1 VSGGAKVEVTYLPSG
16 KAVRVP
22 EGTTLFNAAHWAGL
36 PIEST
41 CGGRG
46 TCGKCSVKVLEGEA
60 ELSLADYRHLP
71 GKIEDGWRLSCQ
83 CPITGTMTVDVPRL
97 MKMPK
102 AATMGV
108 NRFVLLE
115 PNVVKLHMELP
126 PPSLQDHRSHLARVM
141 DEVEAQ
147 GYSRNYDWEVLPM
160 VAEAFRE
167 GTEVTATLVGEYL
180 VDCEAGDTTGRMFGA
195 SFDIGTTTCV
205 CTLVDLRNGA
215 TVAVASTINH
225 QASYGADVMAR
236 AAKAMR
242 GAEHIEQLQTA
253 ALETVNELL
262 ARVQEEAQVAPHEIY
277 ESVVVGNATMLSLLC
292 GVSPESIAVAPYVAT
307 FLEPQDL
314 RADQIGFAIH
324 PLGWVTLYP
333 SIGAYV
339 GADIVADI
347 VATGLV
353 REPQT
358 RLLVDVG
365 TNGEIACG
373 NAERSVAT
381 AAPAGPAFEGGEI
394 VFGMRATEGAIEG
407 VILTNDR
414 VELQVIGGD
423 EVEPRGICGSGL
435 IDIVAQLR
443 LVGLLDD
450 GGKMTTREDAD
461 AAGHPLAERL
471 VMHGDIR
478 AFQLHGE
485 VVLTQ
490 ADVRALQF
498 AKGAISTGIET
509 AMRELGLAADDL
521 DEVMLAGSFGSYINP
536 KSAQVIGLVPAVT
549 VDKIKAVG
557 NTASEGAKMA
567 LMSFRERE
575 VAWEIPKIVEYIEL
589 SGVEDFN
596 DRFIGNLGLP
606 PLDSLPAD
614 AAADA
619 AAVEPAVQPEDV
631 VEEATA
637 KEATG

>member
-1 VSGGAKVEVTYLPSG
+1 VVDKYEVTYLPSG
-16 KAVRVP
+16 KTARVP

-46 TCGKCSVKVLEGEA
+46 TCGKCGVQVIEGHA
-60 ELSLADYRHLP
+60 ELSLADHRHLAD
-71 GKIEDGWRLSCQ
+71 KLDDGWRLSCQ
-83 CPITGTMTVDVPRL
+83 CPITGPMTVDVPRL

-108 NRFVLLE
+108 GRFVLLE
-115 PNVVKLHMELP
+115 PNVVKLYLELP
-126 PPSLQDHRSHLARVM
+126 PASLEDHRPHLARVM
-141 DEVEAQ
+141 DAVEEA
-147 GYSRNYDWEVLPM
+147 GYTRNHDWEVLPRL
-160 VAEAFRE
+160 AEAFR
-167 GTEVTATLVGEYL
+167 TTTNVTATLVGEYL
-180 VDCEAGDTTGRMFGA
+180 VDVEAGDTRDRMFGV

-205 CTLVDLRNGA
+205 ATLVDLRNGA
-215 TVAVASTINH
+215 AVAVASTINH
-225 QASYGADVMAR
+225 QASYGADVIAR
-236 AAKAMR
+236 MAKAMR
-242 GAEHIEQLQTA
+242 GREEIEQLQA
-253 ALETVNELL
+253 AARETVNELL
-262 ARVQEEAQVAPHEIY
+262 LRVQEEADVRPEEIY
-277 ESVVVGNATMLSLLC
+277 EAVVAGNATMLHLLT
-292 GVSPESIAVAPYVAT
+292 GVSPESIALAPYVAS

-314 RADQIGFAIH
+314 RADQIGFDIH
-324 PLGWVTLYP
+324 PLGWVALYP

-353 REPQT
+353 RDDT
-358 RLLVDVG
+358 MRLLVDVG

-373 NAERSVAT
+373 NSERSVAT

-394 VFGMRATEGAIEG
+394 VYGMRATEGAIEG
-407 VILTNDR
+407 VVLTNGT

-423 EVEPRGICGSGL
+423 VEPRGICGSGL

-443 LVGLLDD
+443 MAGLLDG
-450 GGKMTTREDAD
+450 GGKMTTRDDAD
-461 AAGHPLAERL
+461 TQGHPLAERL
-471 VMHGDIR
+471 VMHGDVR
-478 AFQLHGE
+478 AFQLSGE

-509 AMRELGLAADDL
+509 AMRALGLAPSDL

-536 KSAQVIGLVPAVT
+536 ESARVIGLVPAVP
-549 VDKIKAVG
+549 VEKIKAVG

-575 VAWEIPKIVEYIEL
+575 VAWEIPAIVEYIEL

-596 DRFIGNLGLP
+596 DRFIGNLGFP
-606 PLDSLPAD
+606 PLDSLPAS
-614 AAADA
+614 
-619 AAVEPAVQPEDV
+619 EPAHE
-631 VEEATA
+631 
-637 KEATG
+637 GSR

>member
-1 VSGGAKVEVTYLPSG
+1 VTEPGAAAATHKVEVTYQPSG
-16 KAVRVP
+16 TSVRVP
-22 EGTTLFNAAHWAGL
+22 EGTTVFNAAHWAGL

-46 TCGKCSVKVLEGEA
+46 TCGKCGVRVLAGEA
-60 ELSLADYRHLP
+60 DLSPADHRHLAERL
-71 GKIEDGWRLSCQ
+71 EDGWRLSCQ
-83 CPITGTMTVDVPRL
+83 CPITGPMTIDVPRL
-97 MKMPK
+97 MTMPK

-108 NRFVLLE
+108 GRFVLLE
-115 PNVVKLHMELP
+115 PNVVKLHLELP
-126 PPSLQDHRSHLARVM
+126 PPSLEDHRSHLTRVL
-141 DEVEAQ
+141 DAVEEAGHQ
-147 GYSRNYDWEVLPM
+147 HRYDWQVVPRI
-160 VAEAFRE
+160 AESFR
-167 GTEVTATLVGEYL
+167 TTSEVTATLVGEHL
-180 VDCEAGDTTGRMFGA
+180 VDVEPGDTRDRMFGA

-205 CTLVDLRNGA
+205 CTLVDLRTGSA
-215 TVAVASTINH
+215 LAVASTINH
-225 QASYGADVMAR
+225 QAAFGADVIAR
-236 AAKAMR
+236 TAKAMQGR
-242 GAEHIEQLQTA
+242 EEIDQLQA
-253 ALETVNELL
+253 AVITTVNELL
-262 ARVQEEAQVAPHEIY
+262 ERVREETGVVPEEIY
-277 ESVVVGNATMLSLLC
+277 EAVVVGNATMLHLLC
-292 GVSPESIAVAPYVAT
+292 GVSPESIALAPYVAT
-307 FLEPQDL
+307 FLDAQEL
-314 RADQIGFAIH
+314 RADQIGFDIH
-324 PLGWVTLYP
+324 PLGWVALFP

-353 REPQT
+353 RDPQV

-373 NAERSVAT
+373 NADRAVAT
-381 AAPAGPAFEGGEI
+381 AAPAGPAFEGGE
-394 VFGMRATEGAIEG
+394 VLCGMRAVEGAIEG
-407 VILTNDR
+407 IDLTDGR

-435 IDIVAQLR
+435 IDAVAQLR

-450 GGKMTTREDAD
+450 GGKMLTREAAD
-461 AAGHPLAERL
+461 EIGHPLAAHLIVRDD
-471 VMHGDIR
+471 VR

-509 AMRELGLAADDL
+509 AMRELGLVAADL
-521 DEVMLAGSFGSYINP
+521 DEVLLAGSFGSYINP
-536 KSAQVIGLVPAVT
+536 RSAQVVGLVPAVT

-575 VAWEIPKIVEYIEL
+575 VAWEIPGIVEYIEL

-606 PLDSLPAD
+606 PLDSLPD
-614 AAADA
+614 LETPGRPAAPA
-619 AAVEPAVQPEDV
+619 AEV
-631 VEEATA
+631 TR
-637 KEATG
+637 

>member
-1 VSGGAKVEVTYLPSG
+1 MVDKYEVTYLPSG
-16 KAVRVP
+16 KTARVP

-46 TCGKCSVKVLEGEA
+46 TCGKCGVQVIEGHA
-60 ELSLADYRHLP
+60 ELSLADHRHLADKLD
-71 GKIEDGWRLSCQ
+71 GGWRLSCQ
-83 CPITGTMTVDVPRL
+83 CPITGPMTVDVPRL

-108 NRFVLLE
+108 GRFVLLE
-115 PNVVKLHMELP
+115 PNVVKLYLELP
-126 PPSLQDHRSHLARVM
+126 PASLEDHRPHLARVM
-141 DEVEAQ
+141 DAVEEA
-147 GYSRNYDWEVLPM
+147 GYTRNHDWEVLPRL
-160 VAEAFRE
+160 AEAFR
-167 GTEVTATLVGEYL
+167 TTTNVTATLVGEYL
-180 VDCEAGDTTGRMFGA
+180 VDVEAGDTRDRMFGV

-205 CTLVDLRNGA
+205 ATLVDLRNGA
-215 TVAVASTINH
+215 AVAVASTINH
-225 QASYGADVMAR
+225 QASYGADVIAR
-236 AAKAMR
+236 MAKAMR
-242 GAEHIEQLQTA
+242 GREEIEQLQTA
-253 ALETVNELL
+253 ARETVNELL
-262 ARVQEEAQVAPHEIY
+262 LRVQEEADVRPEEIY
-277 ESVVVGNATMLSLLC
+277 EAVVAGNATMLHLLT
-292 GVSPESIAVAPYVAT
+292 GVSPESIALAPYVAS

-314 RADQIGFAIH
+314 RADQIGFDIH
-324 PLGWVTLYP
+324 PLGWVALYP

-353 REPQT
+353 RDDT
-358 RLLVDVG
+358 MRLLVDVG

-373 NAERSVAT
+373 NSERSVAT

-394 VFGMRATEGAIEG
+394 VYGMRATEGAIEG
-407 VILTNDR
+407 VVLANGT

-423 EVEPRGICGSGL
+423 VEPRGICGSGL

-443 LVGLLDD
+443 LAGLLDD
-450 GGKMTTREDAD
+450 GGKMTTRHDAD
-461 AAGHPLAERL
+461 TQGHPLAERL
-471 VMHGDIR
+471 VMHGDVR
-478 AFQLHGE
+478 AFQLYGE

-509 AMRELGLAADDL
+509 AMRALELAPSDL

-536 KSAQVIGLVPAVT
+536 ESARVIGLVPAVP
-549 VDKIKAVG
+549 VERIKAVG

-575 VAWEIPKIVEYIEL
+575 VAWEIPAIVEYIEL

-596 DRFIGNLGLP
+596 ERFIGNLGFP
-606 PLDSLPAD
+606 PLDSLPAS
-614 AAADA
+614 
-619 AAVEPAVQPEDV
+619 EPAHEPAHE
-631 VEEATA
+631 
-637 KEATG
+637 GSR

>member
-1 VSGGAKVEVTYLPSG
+1 MVDKYEVTYLPSG
-16 KAVRVP
+16 KTARVP

-46 TCGKCSVKVLEGEA
+46 TCGKCGVQVIEGHA
-60 ELSLADYRHLP
+60 ELSLADHRHLAD
-71 GKIEDGWRLSCQ
+71 KLDDGWRLSCQ
-83 CPITGTMTVDVPRL
+83 CPITGPMTVDVPRL

-108 NRFVLLE
+108 GRFVLLE
-115 PNVVKLHMELP
+115 PNVVKLYLELP
-126 PPSLQDHRSHLARVM
+126 PASLEDHRPHLARVM
-141 DEVEAQ
+141 DAVEEA
-147 GYSRNYDWEVLPM
+147 GYTRNHDWEVLPRL
-160 VAEAFRE
+160 AEAFR
-167 GTEVTATLVGEYL
+167 TTTNVTATLVGEYL
-180 VDCEAGDTTGRMFGA
+180 VDVEAGDTRDRMFGV

-205 CTLVDLRNGA
+205 ATLVDLRNGA
-215 TVAVASTINH
+215 AVAVASTINH
-225 QASYGADVMAR
+225 QASYGADVIAR
-236 AAKAMR
+236 MAKAMR
-242 GAEHIEQLQTA
+242 GREEIEQLQTA
-253 ALETVNELL
+253 ARETVNELL
-262 ARVQEEAQVAPHEIY
+262 LRVQEEADVRPEEIY
-277 ESVVVGNATMLSLLC
+277 EAVVAGNATMLHLLT
-292 GVSPESIAVAPYVAT
+292 GVSPESIALAPYVAS

-314 RADQIGFAIH
+314 RADQIGFDIH
-324 PLGWVTLYP
+324 PLGWVALYP

-353 REPQT
+353 RDDT
-358 RLLVDVG
+358 MRLLVDVG

-373 NAERSVAT
+373 NSERSVAT
-381 AAPAGPAFEGGEI
+381 AAPAGPAFEGGEN

-407 VILTNDR
+407 VVLANGT

-423 EVEPRGICGSGL
+423 VEPRGICGSGL

-443 LVGLLDD
+443 LAGLLDD
-450 GGKMTTREDAD
+450 GGKMTTRHDAD
-461 AAGHPLAERL
+461 TQGHPLAERL
-471 VMHGDIR
+471 VMHGDVR
-478 AFQLHGE
+478 AFQLYGE

-509 AMRELGLAADDL
+509 AMRALELAPSDL

-536 KSAQVIGLVPAVT
+536 ESARVIGLVPAVP
-549 VDKIKAVG
+549 VERIKAVG

-575 VAWEIPKIVEYIEL
+575 VAWEIPAIVEYIEL

-596 DRFIGNLGLP
+596 ERFIGNLGFP
-606 PLDSLPAD
+606 PLDSLPAS
-614 AAADA
+614 
-619 AAVEPAVQPEDV
+619 EPAHEPAHE
-631 VEEATA
+631 
-637 KEATG
+637 GSR

>member
-1 VSGGAKVEVTYLPSG
+1 MTEKVEVTYLPSG
-16 KAVRVP
+16 TTVRVP
-22 EGTTLFNAAHWAGL
+22 EGTTVFNAAHWAGL

-46 TCGKCSVKVLEGEA
+46 TCGKCGVKVLEGQA
-60 ELSLADYRHLP
+60 DTSPADHRHLADKL
-71 GKIEDGWRLSCQ
+71 EDGWRLSCQ
-83 CPITGTMTVDVPRL
+83 CPIAGPMTIEVPRL

-108 NRFVLLE
+108 GRFVLLE
-115 PNVVKLHMELP
+115 PNVVKLYLELP
-126 PPSLQDHRSHLARVM
+126 PPSLEDHRSHLARLM
-141 DEVEAQ
+141 DAVEEA
-147 GYSRNYDWEVLPM
+147 GYTRNHDWQVLPR
-160 VAEAFRE
+160 VAEAFR
-167 GTEVTATLVGEYL
+167 TTTNVTATLVGEYL
-180 VDCEAGDTTGRMFGA
+180 VDCEPGDTRERMFGV

-215 TVAVASTINH
+215 TEAVASTINH
-225 QASYGADVMAR
+225 QASFGADVIAR
-236 AAKAMR
+236 MAKAMR
-242 GAEHIEQLQTA
+242 GGEEIDQLQA
-253 ALETVNELL
+253 AVVETVNELL
-262 ARVQEEAQVAPHEIY
+262 HRVQAEAGVRPEEIY
-277 ESVVVGNATMLSLLC
+277 EAVVAGNATMMSLLC
-292 GVSPESIAVAPYVAT
+292 GVNPESIALAPYVAT
-307 FLEPQDL
+307 FLAPQDL
-314 RADQIGFAIH
+314 RADQIGFDIH
-324 PLGWVTLYP
+324 PLGWVALYP

-353 REPQT
+353 RDPQT

-394 VFGMRATEGAIEG
+394 LFGMRAVEGAIEG
-407 VILTNDR
+407 VTLTNGR

-423 EVEPRGICGSGL
+423 VEPKGICGSGL

-443 LVGLLDD
+443 LAGLLDD
-450 GGKMTTREDAD
+450 GGKMTTREDAETQ
-461 AAGHPLAERL
+461 GHPLAAHL
-471 VMHGDIR
+471 VMREDIR

-490 ADVRALQF
+490 ADIRALQF

-509 AMRELGLAADDL
+509 AMRALDLGPEDL

-536 KSAQVIGLVPAVT
+536 RSAQVIGLVPPVT

-575 VAWEIPKIVEYIEL
+575 VAWEIPRIVEYIEL

-606 PLDSLPAD
+606 PLDTLPDLETAEPSE
-614 AAADA
+614 AA
-619 AAVEPAVQPEDV
+619 
-631 VEEATA
+631 
-637 KEATG
+637 G

>member
-1 VSGGAKVEVTYLPSG
+1 MTDAGAKIEVTYLPSG
-16 KAVRVP
+16 KTARVP
-22 EGTTLFNAAHWAGL
+22 AGTTLFNAAHWAGL

-46 TCGKCSVKVLEGEA
+46 TCGKCGVQVLEGAA
-60 ELSLADYRHLP
+60 ELSLADYRHLAD
-71 GKIEDGWRLSCQ
+71 KLDDGWRLSCQ
-83 CPITGTMTVDVPRL
+83 CPINGPMTVDVPRL
-97 MKMPK
+97 LKMPK

-108 NRFVLLE
+108 GRFVLLE
-115 PNVVKLHMELP
+115 PNVAKLYFELP
-126 PPSLQDHRSHLARVM
+126 PPSLEDHRSHLRRVM
-141 DEVEAQ
+141 DAVEEE
-147 GYSRNYDWEVLPM
+147 GYTRNYDWEVLPA
-160 VAEAFRE
+160 VAEAFRN
-167 GTEVTATLVGEYL
+167 GTNVTATLVGEFL
-180 VDCEAGDTTGRMFGA
+180 VDCEEGDTRGRMFGA

-215 TVAVASTINH
+215 TVGVSSSINK
-225 QASYGADVMAR
+225 QASFGADVMAR

-242 GAEHIEQLQTA
+242 GPEDIAQLQA
-253 ALETVNELL
+253 AAIETVNDLFHQ
-262 ARVQEEAQVAPHEIY
+262 VQEEAGVQPREIY
-277 ESVVVGNATMLSLLC
+277 ESVVVGNATMMSLLL
-292 GVSPESIAVAPYVAT
+292 GVSPESIALAPYVAT
-307 FLEPQDL
+307 FVDPQDV
-314 RADQIGFAIH
+314 RADQLGLDMH
-324 PLGWVTLYP
+324 PLGWVAIYP
-333 SIGAYV
+333 SIGSYV
-339 GADIVADI
+339 GADIVGDI

-353 REPQT
+353 RDPET

-373 NAERSVAT
+373 NKDRSVAT

-407 VILTNDR
+407 VVLTNGR

-423 EVEPRGICGSGL
+423 DVEPRGICGSGL

-443 LVGLLDD
+443 LAGLLDD

-461 AAGHPLAERL
+461 AAGHPLAANL
-471 VMHGDIR
+471 VMHGEVR
-478 AFQLHGE
+478 AFQLYGE

-509 AMRELGLAADDL
+509 AMRELGVGADDL

-536 KSAQVIGLVPAVT
+536 RSAQVIGLVPPVRI
-549 VDKIKAVG
+549 DKIKAVG

-575 VAWEIPKIVEYIEL
+575 VAWEIPSFVEYIEL

-596 DRFIGNLGLP
+596 DRFINNLGLP
-606 PLDSLPAD
+606 PLDTLPDLETATEP
-614 AAADA
+614 AAA
-619 AAVEPAVQPEDV
+619 
-631 VEEATA
+631 T
-637 KEATG
+637 EATG